1 MKANVCIG
9 ALVLGL
15 TACQNAEL
23 WSPEKEDEGMEMTM
37 AKVFSQLPL
46 DSSHLDEVFNAVSSS
61 STNGYDEEYRFLD
74 LLGNP
79 GAGVGDGD
87 VFLPASK
94 GPATVYERPLKDLL
108 AEYFEEHPLTKAGGA
123 EESLELLRESDC
135 QIYWPYSEEWDG
147 KTFPLITFNPGT
159 GMDYSEGYEIR
170 PGSGKPEPI
179 RITEDLAKERPVWV
193 INTNNDADYTPAKI
207 FLDNGLSGMEASSR
221 ADGEKKLLLLRNFKM
236 LRNYDN
242 WLEGG
247 SEFFIKC
254 GAVNGFKA
262 SKEEDLA
269 KYSPSVTDCMVVV
282 KRKQLGLSLPLGV
295 VMLTDFT
302 DQMENIAFMIT
313 EDDGGTVTQWK
324 CEAMVKYNSKSYGF
338 TLDIPY
344 RSKDDIVWRGQL
356 SRDYLTG
363 SRYTSARLGDVEV
376 TFEYR

>member
-1 MKANVCIG
+1 MKENVCIG

-179 RITEDLAKERPVWV
+179 RITEELAKERPVWV

-207 FLDNGLSGMEASSR
+207 FLDNGLSGMEASAR

-295 VMLTDFT
+295 VLLTDFT

-324 CEAMVKYNSKSYGF
+324 CEAMVKYNSKSYGV

>member
-15 TACQNAEL
+15 TACQTAEL

-179 RITEDLAKERPVWV
+179 RITEELAKERPVWV

-295 VMLTDFT
+295 VLLTDFT

>member
-46 DSSHLDEVFNAVSSS
+46 DSNHLNEVFNAVSSS

-179 RITEDLAKERPVWV
+179 RITEELAKERPVWV

-207 FLDNGLSGMEASSR
+207 FLDNGLSGMEASAR

-269 KYSPSVTDCMVVV
+269 KFSPSVTDCMVVV

-295 VMLTDFT
+295 VLLTDFT

>member
-15 TACQNAEL
+15 TACQTAEL

-179 RITEDLAKERPVWV
+179 RITEELAKERPVWV

-269 KYSPSVTDCMVVV
+269 KFSPSVTDCMVVV

>member
-15 TACQNAEL
+15 TACQTAEL

-179 RITEDLAKERPVWV
+179 RITEELAKERPVWV

>member
-179 RITEDLAKERPVWV
+179 RITEELAKERPVWV

-207 FLDNGLSGMEASSR
+207 FLDNGLSGMEASAR

-269 KYSPSVTDCMVVV
+269 KFSPSVTDCMVVV
-282 KRKQLGLSLPLGV
+282 KRKQLGLSPPLGV
-295 VMLTDFT
+295 VLLTDFT

>member
-170 PGSGKPEPI
+170 PGSRKPEPI
-179 RITEDLAKERPVWV
+179 RITEELAKERPVWV

-207 FLDNGLSGMEASSR
+207 FLDNGLSGMEASAR

-295 VMLTDFT
+295 VLLTDFT

>member
-15 TACQNAEL
+15 TACQTAEL

-46 DSSHLDEVFNAVSSS
+46 DSSHLNEVFNAVSSS

-179 RITEDLAKERPVWV
+179 RITEELAKERPVWV

-269 KYSPSVTDCMVVV
+269 KFSPSVTDCMVVV

-295 VMLTDFT
+295 VLLTDFT

>member
-15 TACQNAEL
+15 TACQTAEL

-46 DSSHLDEVFNAVSSS
+46 DSSHLNEVFNAVSSS

-147 KTFPLITFNPGT
+147 KIFPLITFNPGT

-179 RITEDLAKERPVWV
+179 RITEELAKERPVWV

-207 FLDNGLSGMEASSR
+207 FLDNGLSGMEASAR

-295 VMLTDFT
+295 VLLTDFT

>member
-108 AEYFEEHPLTKAGGA
+108 AEYFEEHPLTKAVGA

-179 RITEDLAKERPVWV
+179 RITEELAKERPVWV

-207 FLDNGLSGMEASSR
+207 FLDNGLSGMEASAR

-269 KYSPSVTDCMVVV
+269 KFSPSVTDCMVVV

-295 VMLTDFT
+295 VLLTDFT

>member
-46 DSSHLDEVFNAVSSS
+46 DSSHLNEVFNAVSSS

-179 RITEDLAKERPVWV
+179 RITEELAKERPVWV

-269 KYSPSVTDCMVVV
+269 KFSPSVTDCMVVV

-295 VMLTDFT
+295 VLLTNFT

>member
-1 MKANVCIG
+1 MG

-15 TACQNAEL
+15 TACQKAEL
-23 WSPEKEDEGMEMTM
+23 WSPGKEEEGMEMTI

-46 DSSHLDEVFNAVSSS
+46 DRTHLDEVFNAVSSS
-61 STNGYDEEYRFLD
+61 SANGYDEEYRFLD

-87 VFLPASK
+87 VFMPASK
-94 GPATVYERPLKDLL
+94 AEESVYEKPLKDLL

-123 EESLELLRESDC
+123 EESLELLRQSDC

-147 KTFPLITFNPGT
+147 KTFPLVTFNPGT
-159 GMDYSEGYEIR
+159 GLDYSEGYEIR
-170 PGSGKPEPI
+170 PESGRPEPI
-179 RITEDLAKERPVWV
+179 RITEELAKERPVWV
-193 INTNNDADYTPAKI
+193 INTNNDAGYTPAKI
-207 FLDNGLSGMEASSR
+207 FLDDGLISPLLSPKEYD
-221 ADGEKKLLLLRNFKM
+221 DGNKKILLLRNFTM

-247 SEFFIKC
+247 SEFIIKC
-254 GAVNGFKA
+254 GSVNGFKA

-282 KRKQLGLSLPLGV
+282 KRKQLGLTLPLGV
-295 VMLTDFT
+295 VLLTDFT
-302 DQMENIAFMIT
+302 EQMENIAFLIT

-338 TLDIPY
+338 NLDIPY

-363 SRYTSARLGDVEV
+363 GRYTYSRLGDVEV
-376 TFEYR
+376 TFEFR

>member
-179 RITEDLAKERPVWV
+179 RITEELAKERPVWV

-207 FLDNGLSGMEASSR
+207 FLDNGLSGMEASAR

-269 KYSPSVTDCMVVV
+269 KFSPSVTDCMVVV

-295 VMLTDFT
+295 VLLTDFT
-302 DQMENIAFMIT
+302 DQM
-313 EDDGGTVTQWK
+313 
-324 CEAMVKYNSKSYGF
+324 
-338 TLDIPY
+338 
-344 RSKDDIVWRGQL
+344 
-356 SRDYLTG
+356 
-363 SRYTSARLGDVEV
+363 
-376 TFEYR
+376 

>member
-46 DSSHLDEVFNAVSSS
+46 DSSHLNEVFNAVSSS

-179 RITEDLAKERPVWV
+179 RITEELAKERPVWV

-207 FLDNGLSGMEASSR
+207 FLDNGLSGMEASAR

-269 KYSPSVTDCMVVV
+269 KFSPSVTDCMVVV

-295 VMLTDFT
+295 VLLTDFT

>member
-46 DSSHLDEVFNAVSSS
+46 DSSHLNEVFNAVSSS

-179 RITEDLAKERPVWV
+179 RITEELAKERPVWV

-207 FLDNGLSGMEASSR
+207 FLDNGLSGMEASAR

-269 KYSPSVTDCMVVV
+269 KFSPSVTDCMVVV

-295 VMLTDFT
+295 VLLTDFT
-302 DQMENIAFMIT
+302 EQMENIAFMIT

-324 CEAMVKYNSKSYGF
+324 
-338 TLDIPY
+338 
-344 RSKDDIVWRGQL
+344 
-356 SRDYLTG
+356 
-363 SRYTSARLGDVEV
+363 
-376 TFEYR
+376 